1 MLNKV
6 LVIDDAPFIF
16 KMIKKILEP
25 HGYEIVG
32 HAMDGKIG
40 LEMFQQFKPN
50 AITLDITM
58 PVMDGL
64 ETAKQLM
71 IKDPTVKI
79 VMLSAMGDKD
89 LIDTAK
95 RIGVKYFLSKPFK
108 PDELVN
114 VINTLLK

>member
-1 MLNKV
+1 MPKI

-16 KMIKKILEP
+16 KMIKKVLEP
-25 HGYEIVG
+25 HGYEVVG

-40 LEMFQQFKPN
+40 LEMYQDLKPN

-64 ETAKQLM
+64 ETAQRLM
-71 IKDPTVKI
+71 QKDRSVKI

-89 LIDTAK
+89 IVETAK
-95 RIGVKYFLSKPFK
+95 KIGVKYFLNKPFK
-108 PDELVN
+108 PDELLSALAN
-114 VINTLLK
+114 VTA